1 MRIKLLKFEQTEM
14 MRENSISKICFFEG
28 HGDNIYEDV
37 KGRVLKLLES
47 NPWLASK
54 IIKEKKEVM
63 MEFDESKT
71 PKELID
77 DILIQ
82 DMGLCID
89 ESMDYPLMR
98 KAIEKHVS
106 D

>member
-1 MRIKLLKFEQTEM
+1 M

-28 HGDNIYEDV
+28 HGNNNYDDV
-37 KGRVLKLLES
+37 KERAFKLLEP
-47 NPWLASK
+47 NHWLASK
-54 IIKEKKEVM
+54 LIKENKEVM
-63 MEFDESKT
+63 MEFDESKI
-71 PKELID
+71 PQELID
-77 DILIQ
+77 DLLIQ